1 MPIGGV
7 VVSVH
12 PADVD
17 AARSMFAAHAGVE
30 VHGADARGNLVVVLE
45 TRTGEE
51 MEALMRTINAH
62 PLVLHAGLTYLNM
75 EDLIEPEEGG
85 AA

>member
-7 VVSVH
+7 VV
-12 PADVD
+12 ATRLEDVE
-17 AARSMFAAHAGVE
+17 AARAMLADCPGVE
-30 VHGADARGNLVVVLE
+30 VHGADKRGNLVVVLE
-45 TRTGEE
+45 TRTGEA
-51 MEALMRTINAH
+51 MEALMRTINKH

-85 AA
+85 AV

>member
-7 VVSVH
+7 LVATRPEDIEV
-12 PADVD
+12 
-17 AARSMFAAHAGVE
+17 ARAMLARCPGVE
-30 VHGADARGNLVVVLE
+30 VHGADERGNIVVVLE
-45 TRTGEE
+45 TRTGEA
-51 MEALMRTINAH
+51 MEALMRTINKH

-85 AA
+85 SA

>member
-7 VVSVH
+7 VVSTRPEH
-12 PADVD
+12 LEDVQAML
-17 AARSMFAAHAGVE
+17 AACPGVE
-30 VHGADARGNLVVVLE
+30 MHGADGQGNIVIVLD

-51 MEALMRTINAH
+51 MEQLMRAINRH

-75 EDLIEPEEGG
+75 EDVIGDREE
-85 AA
+85 AAD

>member
-7 VVSVH
+7 VVATR
-12 PADVD
+12 PEDVE
-17 AARSMFAAHAGVE
+17 AAQTMLAGCLGVE
-30 VHGADARGNLVVVLE
+30 VHGADGRGNIVVVLD

-51 MEALMRTINAH
+51 MEALMRTINKH

-75 EDLIEPEEGG
+75 EDVIEPGEGG
-85 AA
+85 AV